1 MIKASLA
8 FLLRRFDLVLSS
20 DQEVDWK
27 IDIVLLP
34 ETDPLM
40 SIRKPEATSMSGGKW
55 IGPARKLIYLKS

>member
-8 FLLRRFDLVLSS
+8 FLLRRFDLVLSF

-34 ETDPLM
+34 ANDPLM
-40 SIRKPEATSMSGGKW
+40 SIRRLEAPSMNGGKL
-55 IGPARKLIYLKS
+55 IGPARELIDLKS